1 MPTGTER
8 SSMFYV
14 QRSCVADWDCRT
26 VNHLQAVPANSMTTF
41 NSRTKCERTM
51 NALIIRIVRTRC
63 DHLTFLTHEDSI
75 ERIDIQIESTRNA
88 GDHPKKPTQPSRDT
102 HASKII
108 FQIYVLLA
116 AMQTKTRRG
125 GMQAWSGVKLC
136 ERDAAEGAVPSPN
149 MDKQMCP
156 LLYLHSA
163 LVCGRWKA
171 PREPR
176 AQRRLAI
183 VGDARTL
190 TREGG

>member
-1 MPTGTER
+1 
-8 SSMFYV
+8 
-14 QRSCVADWDCRT
+14 
-26 VNHLQAVPANSMTTF
+26 
-41 NSRTKCERTM
+41 M

-75 ERIDIQIESTRNA
+75 ETIDIQIESTRNA
-88 GDHPKKPTQPSRDT
+88 GDHPTKTTQPSRDT
-102 HASKII
+102 HASKTSN
-108 FQIYVLLA
+108 VRPLC
-116 AMQTKTRRG
+116 RRKLG
-125 GMQAWSGVKLC
+125 ALSGMQAWSRVTLC

-163 LVCGRWKA
+163 LVCGRWKS
-171 PREPR
+171 PREPQ
-176 AQRRLAI
+176 AQRRLAL